1 MLYLRQNKTK
11 VIYSDLLGRLD
22 NANIIVGFSFLLV
35 IINDMTND
43 LETTI
48 IPSTNINTTNINSNL
63 SYYPLSI
70 TTLGNPNPLLSEIK
84 LKNTGYHTY
93 KIYYQSN
100 TSNNKYPIPTNIDSF
115 EVENGK
121 ALVYNAISE
130 VSYKEQANGNPN
142 NFIYVP

>member
-1 MLYLRQNKTK
+1 
-11 VIYSDLLGRLD
+11 
-22 NANIIVGFSFLLV
+22 
-35 IINDMTND
+35 MTND

-70 TTLGNPNPLLSEIK
+70 TTLGSPNPLLSEIK